1 MNVMPH
7 PPATQAE
14 SDPLMPMSMEGQ
26 PLPILPTPEPPAW
39 PEEPRGPAKAM
50 AKAEAKAARQT
61 DEAKTARQADAARPL
76 PHAAHGPSRAHPGSQ
91 AAETET
97 PEPPAPRRRWW
108 LWALLAAAAAAA
120 GWYFLLREA
129 PPAALPATGAAATAT
144 APALPPGE
152 FRLTDTEIRSL
163 RIEPVAARGFRAQR
177 VAEGRIAFND
187 DRSTPVFFPYNG
199 GRVLRAP
206 ARLGDAVEAGAVL
219 FEVESADL
227 VTAHNTLLTAL
238 ETLNKSRTQ
247 LDLAQRQERRSRSLF
262 EARAASQADLE
273 TTRATLRGAEADVH
287 AAQTALEAARNGLRV
302 LGRSNA
308 QIAQVEETRQVDPV
322 VMVRAPLA
330 GVVTQRRVGPGQ
342 WINNG
347 ATDPVFT
354 ISDLSTMWLVANI
367 REMDVPFIRVGQTVE
382 VRVGALPDRVFPAR
396 IANAASG
403 LDPATRRL
411 TVRAE
416 ILDPERLLKPEM
428 FATFRIEV
436 GEPMTSVGVPLMAM
450 IYRGA
455 EPSVW
460 QALPDN
466 RFILR
471 RIETGMRDGSIF
483 QVLSGLAPGDR
494 IVTGGALFIDRA
506 ARID

>member
-7 PPATQAE
+7 PPTAE
-14 SDPLMPMSMEGQ
+14 ADTDLTPPMRSVPSAVPPVTAQVGPQ
-26 PLPILPTPEPPAW
+26 VGPIEPPAW
-39 PEEPRGPAKAM
+39 PEETTTRPAKAV
-50 AKAEAKAARQT
+50 AKAEARAARHAEPRPATGATRAAGDHPQPGPQSA
-61 DEAKTARQADAARPL
+61 DPEA
-76 PHAAHGPSRAHPGSQ
+76 
-91 AAETET
+91 
-97 PEPPAPRRRWW
+97 EPPARTRWW
-108 LWALLAAAAAAA
+108 LWLLILAAGAGA
-120 GWYFLLREA
+120 GWYFLLREEA
-129 PPAALPATGAAATAT
+129 PAPAPARTAT
-144 APALPPGE
+144 APTLPAGE
-152 FRLTDTEIRSL
+152 FRLNDHEIRSL
-163 RIEPVAARGFRAQR
+163 RIEAVQARGFRAER

-199 GRVLRAP
+199 GRVLRAA
-206 ARLGDAVEAGAVL
+206 ARLGDAVQAGAVL

-227 VTAHNTLLTAL
+227 VAAHNTLLTAL
-238 ETLNKSRTQ
+238 DALNKSRTQ

-262 EARAASQADLE
+262 EARAASQSDLE
-273 TTRATLRGAEADVH
+273 TARATLRGAEADVRS
-287 AAQTALEAARNGLRV
+287 AETVVEAGRNGLRV

-308 QIAQVEETRQVDPV
+308 QIARVEETRQVDAVVPV
-322 VMVRAPLA
+322 VAPLA

-367 REMDVPFIRVGQTVE
+367 REVDVPHVHVGQQVE

-403 LDPATRRL
+403 LDATTRRL

-416 ILDPERLLKPEM
+416 VLDPEHLLKPEM

-436 GEPMTSVGVPLMAM
+436 GQPMTSVGVPLMAI
-450 IYRGA
+450 IYRGSDA
-455 EPSVW
+455 SVW
-460 QALPDN
+460 QALPEN

-471 RIETGMRDGSIF
+471 RIRTGMRDGDVL
-483 QVLSGLAPGDR
+483 QVLEGLAPGDR